1 MKLFKE
7 RAAGG
12 VIAVNKSKPNG
23 LLRANRNEKFGVCE
37 PEYDASLTKVGVCLY
52 VLSGRFVYS
61 VKPGG
66 TAGNY
71 SCPSNFNCCGTVF
84 LYSIICPLNKKGDRI
99 MSNEKIPYK
108 IYLEESEMPKAWYN
122 LRADMKNKPAPLLNP
137 GTHQP
142 MKAEELAPVFCKEL
156 IEQELDDKTAFFPIP
171 EEIQNFYK
179 MYRPSPLVRAYCLEK
194 KLDTP
199 AKIYY
204 KFEGNNTSGSHKLNS
219 AIAQAYYAKKQ
230 GLKGVTT
237 ETGAGQ
243 WGTAL
248 SMACSYFDLDCK
260 VFMVKVSYEQKP
272 FRREVMRTYGA
283 SVTPS
288 PSMETEVGKKILEK
302 HPGTTGSLGC
312 AISEAVEKATTSEG
326 YRYVLGSV
334 LNQVLLH
341 QSVIGLESKA
351 ALDKYGV
358 KPDII
363 IGCAGGGSNLG
374 GLISPFMGEKL
385 CGEAD
390 YRIIAVEPAS
400 CPSLTRGKF
409 AYDFCDTGM
418 VCPLAKMYT
427 LGSDFIPAPNHAG
440 GLRYHGMSSTLSQ
453 LYHDGLMEAVAVPQT
468 SVFEAAEYFARVEG
482 ILPAPESSHAIRVAL
497 DEAIKCRE
505 TGEEKTI
512 LFGLTGTG
520 YFDMVAY
527 EKFHDGK
534 MEDYVPTDE
543 ELEESLAKLPKF

>member
-1 MKLFKE
+1 MSKE
-7 RAAGG
+7 
-12 VIAVNKSKPNG
+12 
-23 LLRANRNEKFGVCE
+23 
-37 PEYDASLTKVGVCLY
+37 
-52 VLSGRFVYS
+52 
-61 VKPGG
+61 
-66 TAGNY
+66 
-71 SCPSNFNCCGTVF
+71 
-84 LYSIICPLNKKGDRI
+84 
-99 MSNEKIPYK
+99 IPYK
-108 IYLEESEMPKAWYN
+108 IYLEEGEMPKAWYN

-137 GTHQP
+137 GTKEP
-142 MKAEELAPVFCKEL
+142 MKAEELEPVFCKEL
-156 IEQELDDKTAFFPIP
+156 VKQELDNETAQIEIP
-171 EEIQNFYK
+171 EEIRSFYK
-179 MYRPSPLVRAYCLEK
+179 MYRPSPVVRAYCLEK
-194 KLDTP
+194 KLGTP

-248 SMACSYFDLDCK
+248 SMACAYFELDCK
-260 VFMVKVSYEQKP
+260 VYMVKVSYEQKP

-288 PSMETEVGKKILEK
+288 PSTETNIGKKILAD

-312 AISEAVEKATTSEG
+312 AISEAVEVATSTEG

-351 ALDKYGV
+351 ALDKYDIH
-358 KPDII
+358 PDMI

-374 GLISPFMGEKL
+374 GLIAPFMGEKL
-385 CGEAD
+385 RGEAD
-390 YRIIAVEPAS
+390 YRVIAVEPAS
-400 CPSLTRGKF
+400 CPSFTRGTY

-418 VCPLAKMYT
+418 VTPLAKMYT
-427 LGSDFIPAPNHAG
+427 LGSGYIPAPNHAG
-440 GLRYHGMSSTLSQ
+440 GLRYHGMSSILSQ
-453 LYHDGLMEAVAVPQT
+453 LYADGYMEARSYKQT
-468 SVFEAAEYFARVEG
+468 EVFEAAELFARSEG
-482 ILPAPESSHAIRVAL
+482 TLPAPESSHAIKAAI
-497 DEAIKCRE
+497 DEALKCKE

-520 YFDMVAY
+520 YFDLVAY
-527 EKFHDGK
+527 EQFNNKT

-543 ELEESLAKLPKF
+543 EIAESVSHLPQV

>member
-1 MKLFKE
+1 MAKE
-7 RAAGG
+7 
-12 VIAVNKSKPNG
+12 
-23 LLRANRNEKFGVCE
+23 
-37 PEYDASLTKVGVCLY
+37 
-52 VLSGRFVYS
+52 
-61 VKPGG
+61 
-66 TAGNY
+66 
-71 SCPSNFNCCGTVF
+71 
-84 LYSIICPLNKKGDRI
+84 
-99 MSNEKIPYK
+99 IPYK
-108 IYLEESEMPKAWYN
+108 IYLDESEMPTAWYN

-137 GTHQP
+137 ATRQP
-142 MKAEELAPVFCKEL
+142 CTAADLAPVFCEEL
-156 IEQELDDKTAFFPIP
+156 VKQELDDTTPYFEIP
-171 EEIQNFYK
+171 QEIRDFYK

-219 AIAQAYYAKKQ
+219 AIAQAYYAKQQ

-260 VFMVKVSYEQKP
+260 VYMVKVSYEQKP

-288 PSMETEVGKKILEK
+288 PSTETAVGRKILEE

-312 AISEAVEKATTSEG
+312 AISEAVEKATTTEG

-341 QSVIGLESKA
+341 QSVIGLETKA

-358 KPDII
+358 KADII

-374 GLISPFMGEKL
+374 GLIAPFMGEKL
-385 CGEAD
+385 RGEAD

-409 AYDFCDTGM
+409 AYDFCDTGK

-427 LGSDFIPAPNHAG
+427 LGCDFIPAPNHAG

-453 LYHDGLMEAVAVPQT
+453 LYADGLMEAT
-468 SVFEAAEYFARVEG
+468 SVTQSKVFEAAEYFARVEG
-482 ILPAPESSHAIRVAL
+482 ILPAPESSHAIRVAI
-497 DEAIKCRE
+497 DEALKCKE

-512 LFGLTGTG
+512 VFGLTGTG

-527 EKFHDGK
+527 EKYNDGK
-534 MEDYVPTDE
+534 MSDYIPTDE
-543 ELEESLAKLPKF
+543 ELAESFKKLP

>member
-1 MKLFKE
+1 M
-7 RAAGG
+7 
-12 VIAVNKSKPNG
+12 
-23 LLRANRNEKFGVCE
+23 
-37 PEYDASLTKVGVCLY
+37 
-52 VLSGRFVYS
+52 S
-61 VKPGG
+61 VK
-66 TAGNY
+66 
-71 SCPSNFNCCGTVF
+71 
-84 LYSIICPLNKKGDRI
+84 
-99 MSNEKIPYK
+99 EIPYK
-108 IYLEESEMPKAWYN
+108 IYLEEDEMPKAWYN

-137 GTHQP
+137 GTLKP
-142 MKAEELAPVFCKEL
+142 MTREELDGVFCDEL
-156 IEQELDDKTAFFPIP
+156 VKQELDDTTAYFEIP
-171 EEIQNFYK
+171 QEIRDFYK

-219 AIAQAYYAKKQ
+219 AIAQAYYAKQQ

-248 SMACSYFDLDCK
+248 SMACAYLGLDCK
-260 VFMVKVSYEQKP
+260 VYMVRVSYEQKP

-288 PSMETEVGKKILEK
+288 PSMETEVGRKILAE

-312 AISEAVEKATTSEG
+312 AISEAVEVATKSEG

-341 QSVIGLESKA
+341 QSIIGLETKA

-374 GLISPFMGEKL
+374 GLIAPFMGEKL
-385 CGEAD
+385 RGEAD

-427 LGSDFIPAPNHAG
+427 LGSGFIPAPNHAG

-453 LYHDGLMEAVAVPQT
+453 LYADGLMEAT
-468 SVFEAAEYFARVEG
+468 SVVQTEVFKAAEEFARIEG
-482 ILPAPESSHAIRVAL
+482 ILPAPESSHAIRVAV
-497 DEAIKCRE
+497 DEAMKCKE

-512 LFGLTGTG
+512 VFGLTGTG

-534 MEDYVPTDE
+534 MTDYIPTDE
-543 ELEESLAKLPKF
+543 ELQKSFANLPKVE